1 MAKAVSPG
9 KESSLFLVEGYIG
22 DVKLRFM
29 QARSDGN
36 TSWLIGQGG
45 ETPEV
50 FSDIKEAKAQWHFLI
65 DLYVM
70 KLMIDAEKDAMEKE
84 KSDGQQ

>member
-1 MAKAVSPG
+1 MAKLVPHQQDATF
-9 KESSLFLVEGYIG
+9 FLVEGYIG

-29 QARSDGN
+29 QSYDDVRLGII
-36 TSWLIGQGG
+36 WLVGEQGQ
-45 ETPEV
+45 TPQV
-50 FSDIKEAKAQWHFLI
+50 FEDIMEAKAQWHFLI

-70 KLMIDAEKDAMEKE
+70 KLMVDAERKE

>member
-9 KESSLFLVEGYIG
+9 KESTLFLVEGYIG

-36 TSWLIGQGG
+36 TSWLIGEDGQ
-45 ETPEV
+45 TPEV
-50 FSDIKEAKAQWHFLI
+50 YSDIMEAKAQWHFLI

-70 KLMIDAEKDAMEKE
+70 KLMVDAEKKA
-84 KSDGQQ
+84 KSDG